1 MNQAQINLAQVGPHP
16 NTDTLFHQYQ
26 LITNFLLFS
35 HQKCKNI
42 VTHFLIQIM
51 NTETK
56 LQFQP
61 TADALILSKRLQNT
75 VQHLRHEIQRPC
87 TTRNSL

>member
-1 MNQAQINLAQVGPHP
+1 
-16 NTDTLFHQYQ
+16 
-26 LITNFLLFS
+26 
-35 HQKCKNI
+35 
-42 VTHFLIQIM
+42 M